1 MNYPSR
7 PEHILQRESFD
18 GEDQTMPTRTFQ
30 PVGALPLPDE
40 VLSGWA
46 EIPTTIASDVSGGRL
61 LMDAQIRPLRP
72 LGSARLL
79 GPAVTA
85 WCEPGDIG
93 AAIHAIETA
102 KAGEIVVIDAG
113 ANVQTAVVGEHL
125 CGAARRRGVAGLIA
139 NGAVR
144 DIAALAAWSD
154 FPVFALGHT
163 ARGPVSFDRGT
174 VNDSIVCGGVPIRPR
189 DLVLGDD
196 DGLIVIPR
204 DEAEQWL
211 AQAREKVALEQE
223 WDRRLSAGESML
235 RVFGIFEP

>member
-1 MNYPSR
+1 
-7 PEHILQRESFD
+7 
-18 GEDQTMPTRTFQ
+18 MPTRTLQ
-30 PVGALPLPDE
+30 PIGALPLPDE

-61 LMDAQIRPLRP
+61 LMDPNIRPLRP
-72 LGSARLL
+72 LGGALLL

-85 WCEPGDIG
+85 WCEPGISVPLSMPSKPPKR
-93 AAIHAIETA
+93 ETLSSLTL
-102 KAGEIVVIDAG
+102 
-113 ANVQTAVVGEHL
+113 VQTSRQPLLAST
-125 CGAARRRGVAGLIA
+125 CAGLPA
-139 NGAVR
+139 AEGSPVSLPMGAVR

-211 AQAREKVALEQE
+211 AKAREKVALEQE

-235 RVFGIFEP
+235 RVFGISEP

>member
-1 MNYPSR
+1 
-7 PEHILQRESFD
+7 
-18 GEDQTMPTRTFQ
+18 MPTRTFQ
-30 PVGALPLPDE
+30 PIGALPLPDE

-61 LMDAQIRPLRP
+61 LMDPQIRPLRP

-154 FPVFALGHT
+154 FRSLPSGILPEVRSRLNGAPSTTVSSVAGCRSGRVILCSGMMT
-163 ARGPVSFDRGT
+163 A
-174 VNDSIVCGGVPIRPR
+174 
-189 DLVLGDD
+189 
-196 DGLIVIPR
+196 
-204 DEAEQWL
+204 
-211 AQAREKVALEQE
+211 
-223 WDRRLSAGESML
+223 
-235 RVFGIFEP
+235 